1 MTRSKR
7 FLTAL
12 LTTATM
18 VTTIFVP
25 AMASAEV
32 STPALTN
39 LTAINS
45 DSYEL
50 DAQAAYTKVVTEGEP
65 DQFEFAVCGATD
77 EWKKAYF
84 PSKAEADKVS
94 WKILPGSTSGVDIA
108 KEADVEK
115 VESYEVADDQWV
127 SIATVDVTNAAVS
140 GIAIVEA
147 YYENNPSV
155 YSDFTVLV
163 DSAQATTAANI
174 QNRFYNVS
182 DNNALITSAT
192 CAQVNGDA
200 VPGAVKF
207 ANPLDCFAAL
217 KTAGDI
223 EDYVVAPNYNTYTLM
238 SVTFAAPTG
247 TLAAGSSYTDPGWQY
262 RVYDSQGK
270 IRPFSANV
278 AADDFKLNDGDIVV
292 WKYGTYMNTTFA
304 DEITPAL

>member
-7 FLTAL
+7 FLTTL
-12 LTTATM
+12 LTAATV
-18 VTTIFVP
+18 VTTMFVP
-25 AMASAEV
+25 AMASAEA
-32 STPALTN
+32 STPALPN

-45 DSYEL
+45 DSYAL
-50 DAQAAYTKVVTEGEP
+50 DAQAAYTEVATEGEG
-65 DQFEFAVCGATD
+65 DQFTFAVCGATAQ
-77 EWKKAYF
+77 WAKAYF
-84 PSKAEADKVS
+84 PSEAEADQVG
-94 WKILPGSTSGVDIA
+94 WKILPGSTSGVEIA
-108 KEADVEK
+108 IEEGKEMI
-115 VESYEVADDQWV
+115 ESHPVAEDQWV
-127 SIATVDVTNAAVS
+127 SQATIDVAATAKA

-147 YYENNPSV
+147 YYKDNPSV

-163 DSAQATTAANI
+163 DSAQATTVTNI

-182 DNNALITSAT
+182 DNNALIKSAT

-200 VPGAVKF
+200 VQGAVRF

-217 KTAGDI
+217 KAAGDI
-223 EDYVVAPNYNTYTLM
+223 EDYNIAFNYNTYTLT

-247 TLAAGSSYTDPGWQY
+247 TLTAGGSYTDPGWQY

-292 WKYGTYMNTTFA
+292 WKYGTYMDTTFA
-304 DEITPAL
+304 DNLNE